1 MSPSMCNRRR
11 FLIGSAALT
20 AGCAHFEPQAD
31 LAELEQVLGGRI
43 GFCALDTGNGRRI
56 DWRSGERFALCSTF
70 KAALAAAVLTR
81 VDAGELRRNDSLTF
95 DAANLL
101 ANSRATAQRRDGRIS
116 VIEACEAVVSVS
128 DNTAA
133 NALLKLVGGPPAMTA
148 FFRSLGDRATRLDRY
163 ELELNS
169 NIDGDPR
176 DTTTPEAML
185 RSLQTLL
192 LGDALSDT
200 SRGLLTDWM
209 LHEQN
214 GRARIRARC
223 LRRGRWRTSPVPAR
237 TVRSTTSASHGRLA
251 VRRSWSS
258 PTPTLRAR
266 RLRMASTPSREPR
279 GWPCASSTSSH
290 ARARCQSLVSRC
302 VCCSSSATRPSIPPL
317 VKTR

>member
-214 GRARIRARC
+214 GRARIRAA
-223 LRRGRWRTSPVPAR
+223 LP
-237 TVRSTTSASHGRLA
+237 STWQVANKPGTGANGA
-251 VRRSWSS
+251 VNDIGVAW
-258 PTPTLRAR
+258 P
-266 RLRMASTPSREPR
+266 PR
-279 GWPCASSTSSH
+279 GAPIVVVAYTDAPGAETSDGEH
-290 ARARCQSLVSRC
+290 AIARASGLALRQLDLIAR
-302 VCCSSSATRPSIPPL
+302 
-317 VKTR
+317 

>member
-1 MSPSMCNRRR
+1 
-11 FLIGSAALT
+11 
-20 AGCAHFEPQAD
+20 
-31 LAELEQVLGGRI
+31 LGGRI
-43 GFCALDTGNGRRI
+43 GFCALDTGSGRRI
-56 DWRSGERFALCSTF
+56 DWRAGERFALCSTF

-81 VDAGELRRNDSLTF
+81 VDAGELHRDDVLTF

-101 ANSRATAQRRDGRIS
+101 ANSRVTAQRRDGRIG

-185 RSLQTLL
+185 RSLQALL
-192 LGDALSDT
+192 LGDALGGT
-200 SRGLLTDWM
+200 SRGLLTTWM

-214 GRARIRARC
+214 GRARIRAA
-223 LRRGRWRTSPVPAR
+223 LPSTWRVANKPGTGAN
-237 TVRSTTSASHGRLA
+237 GA
-251 VRRSWSS
+251 VNDIGIAW
-258 PTPTLRAR
+258 P
-266 RLRMASTPSREPR
+266 PR
-279 GWPCASSTSSH
+279 GAPIVVVACTGAPDAETSDGELAI
-290 ARARCQSLVSRC
+290 ARASGLAMRQFNLI
-302 VCCSSSATRPSIPPL
+302 AA
-317 VKTR
+317 